1 MFPRNDNGPVVPTSC
16 IVYTETG
23 QLASENLHIWKEDNL
38 HVYSRDL
45 SISIEYVIFT
55 QWRRILYQFIF
66 WILFNY
72 VYSLVNVL

>member
-1 MFPRNDNGPVVPTSC
+1 MFPRNDNGPVVPTSR
-16 IVYTETG
+16 IVRMETG

-55 QWRRILYQFIF
+55 Q
-66 WILFNY
+66 
-72 VYSLVNVL
+72 

>member
-38 HVYSRDL
+38 HVYRGL
-45 SISIEYVIFT
+45 SISIIEYVIFT